1 MHIIL
6 QSVSVSQQYIVNLFC
21 LNKYRSVPPFLMDLC
36 FLFITLYLTN
46 LLLIDILIISEF
58 YSYKLLVMNI
68 FMPIT
73 LYTFIFVSLEL
84 SS

>member
-1 MHIIL
+1 
-6 QSVSVSQQYIVNLFC
+6 
-21 LNKYRSVPPFLMDLC
+21 MDLC